1 MTRLRWILFLLLCD
15 LIPCQAGMVQSP
27 PADSVAARFHRSL
40 ELEQNGQINEAIH
53 ALNDVATS
61 DYLVVL
67 RLGWL
72 HYQNKDYDRSRG
84 FYEDALR
91 LSQNRS
97 VEALL
102 GVTLPLAAEDKWDEV
117 ERAYQ
122 RILALD
128 PKQYDANLR
137 LGQIDLNRRDYA
149 AAEPHLVTVQRAYPG
164 HYEPNLSLG
173 WTLYHLGRTDEA
185 RTCFMRALMLSPDD
199 ASAKEGLKLVP

>member
-1 MTRLRWILFLLLCD
+1 MTGLRWTLLLLLCD
-15 LIPCQAGMVQSP
+15 LIACQPGMAQSLRP
-27 PADSVAARFHRSL
+27 DSVAACFRRSL
-40 ELEQNGQINEAIH
+40 ELEQNGRINEAIQ

-72 HYQNKDYDRSRG
+72 HYQTKAYDRSRG

-97 VEALL
+97 IEALL
-102 GVTLPLAAEDKWDEV
+102 GVTLPLAAEDKWDDV